1 MKRLIILSFVI
12 ALLTFPS
19 HSFAQLKKD
28 AKLPNFSGLLT
39 SPGTD
44 LLFGLIDPSK
54 IQMHHSFSMSYGTS
68 MGQGLMLGAYLNTID
83 YRVSDNL
90 FIRTNLG
97 IMTSPYNTFGENY
110 YLNKPR
116 FFGGGE
122 IHYKINDNSS
132 IMLRVDMGPGYYQPG
147 YGYSPY
153 SMYRY
158 PFGNSLNNFSSENHS
173 VFESK

>member
-1 MKRLIILSFVI
+1 MKRLVILSFVI

-28 AKLPNFSGLLT
+28 TGAPNFSGLLA
-39 SPGTD
+39 SPGKD
-44 LLFGLIDPSK
+44 MFLGFLDASK
-54 IQMHHSFSMSYGTS
+54 IQMHHSFSMSYGA
-68 MGQGLMLGAYLNTID
+68 MAGQGLMLGSYLNTID
-83 YRVSDNL
+83 FRVSDNL

-122 IHYKINDNSS
+122 IHYKINDKSS
-132 IMLRVDMGPGYYQPG
+132 VMLRVDVGPGYYQPG

-153 SMYRY
+153 SMTRY
-158 PFGNSLNNFSSENHS
+158 PFGNNFNNFSSENRS
-173 VFESK
+173 VFDSK

>member
-12 ALLTFPS
+12 ALLTIPS

-28 AKLPNFSGLLT
+28 TGMPNFSGLLA
-39 SPGTD
+39 SPGKD
-44 LLFGLIDPSK
+44 MFLGFLDPSK
-54 IQMHHSFSMSYGTS
+54 IRMHHSFSMSYGA
-68 MGQGLMLGAYLNTID
+68 MAGQGLMLGSYLNTID
-83 YRVSDNL
+83 FRVSDNL

-97 IMTSPYNTFGENY
+97 VMTSPYNTFGENY

-132 IMLRVDMGPGYYQPG
+132 VMLRVDMGPGYYQPG
-147 YGYSPY
+147 YGYGPFS
-153 SMYRY
+153 SYRY
-158 PFGNSLNNFSSENHS
+158 PLGNSLFNKDLENRS